1 MEFKN
6 SPWFKIA
13 LLIIFLGIFSTIAG
27 YYVDWLWFKSLALES
42 VFSTTLLNRI
52 GLVTVVFVLSGLFIW
67 SNLNLTNRHKSPEP
81 IAEEIPPEGEGRI
94 FRSQDLLEWL
104 KLIQGANTKWAFIV
118 LSIIGAYMV
127 SGALG
132 DKWLTVQ
139 QFLNRV
145 TFGIA
150 DPVFGMDIGFYFF
163 NVTFYRFVYG
173 ILMGLLVLTLV
184 LVGGI
189 YFLRASTDFI
199 LDWDTPSFAKNHM
212 AALLAVIFVLK
223 AWDYRL
229 KSFDILFSS
238 HGVIY
243 GATYADIFARLLAYK
258 VLIFMALLLAV
269 LIGAN
274 FYTKKF
280 RWIIYGI
287 GTWLVVAIVM
297 GGIYPFM
304 IQKFVV
310 QPNEF
315 NKEKPYIE
323 AGIKFTQ
330 MAYELDEVDER
341 EFKIDYKLNLEA
353 IKDNQETINN
363 IRLWD
368 WEPLLDTYKS
378 LQELRPYY
386 VFNDVDIDR
395 YVIDGRYRQVMLAAR
410 EMEQEN
416 LSSQAKTWIN
426 QRLMFTHGY
435 GVVMSPVTEI
445 AQEGFPLFFLK
456 DIPPQFATDIKITR
470 PEIYFGERSDTYV
483 IVSTNQQEFDYPM
496 GEINM
501 YTTYQGDNGIKIESW
516 PRRLMLSWVLQD
528 YKMLFSSDIT
538 NSSQILMNRNILDR
552 VKKIAPYL
560 GYDADPYLVISSEGR
575 LFWMMDGYTYSDRYP
590 YSQPYDRNGNNYV
603 RNAVKVVC
611 DAYSGQ
617 MVFYVADSTDPL
629 IQTYQKIFPELY
641 KPISEMPEDIR
652 KHVRYPEDLLSIQAD
667 IYRSYHMG
675 DPGVFYN
682 KEDQWIIPSE
692 LIAGQEQQIDPYY
705 IIMRLPG
712 ETDAE
717 YILMLPY
724 TPSGRPNMIA
734 WMCARMDG
742 LNYGKKVVFRFPKQE
757 TVYGPMQIES
767 RINQDTEISRQL
779 TLWNQKGS
787 QVRRGNLV
795 IIPINN
801 SILYIEP
808 LYLQAEASQMPELKR
823 IIAAYGNKVVMEE
836 TLDKALTSIFGSGQ
850 TGVVPTTP
858 SAPVGTNVQQLT
870 QQARQYYDQAMESLK
885 SGDWTGYGENLDKLN
900 NAIKDLEALTR

>member
-1 MEFKN
+1 MEYRN

-13 LLIIFLGIFSTIAG
+13 LLIIFLGFFSTIAG
-27 YYVDWLWFKSLALES
+27 YYVDWLWFKSLALQS
-42 VFSTTLLNRI
+42 VFSTTLLNSI
-52 GLVTVVFVLSGLFIW
+52 GLVTLVFILSGLFIW
-67 SNLNLTNRHKSPEP
+67 FNLHLTNRHKSSEP
-81 IAEEIPPEGEGRI
+81 VAEEIPPEGEGRV
-94 FRSQDLLEWL
+94 FRSPDLLEWL

-118 LSIIGAYMV
+118 LSIVGAYMV

-139 QFLNRV
+139 QFFNRV
-145 TFGIA
+145 LFGIA

-163 NVTFYRFVYG
+163 NLSFYRFVYG

-189 YFLRASTDFI
+189 YFLKASTDFI

-212 AALLAVIFVLK
+212 AALLAAIFVLK

-287 GTWLVVAIVM
+287 GAWLVVAIIM
-297 GGIYPFM
+297 GGIYPFV

-341 EFKIDYKLNLEA
+341 EFKIDYKLNLDA
-353 IKDNQETINN
+353 IKDNHETINN

-445 AQEGFPLFFLK
+445 AQEGFPLFFMK
-456 DIPPQFATDIKITR
+456 DIPPQFATDIKISR
-470 PEIYFGERSDTYV
+470 PEIYFGERTDTYV

-501 YTTYQGDNGIKIESW
+501 YTTYQGDNGIKIQSW

-538 NSSQILMNRNILDR
+538 NSSQVLMNRNILDR

-560 GYDADPYLVISSEGR
+560 GYDADPYLVISSDGR

-617 MVFYVADSTDPL
+617 MVFYVADSADPL

-667 IYRSYHMG
+667 IYRSYHMS

-742 LNYGKKVVFRFPKQE
+742 LNYGKKLVFRFPKQE

-836 TLDKALTSIFGSGQ
+836 TLDKALTSIFGTGQ
-850 TGVVPTTP
+850 TGVVPTAP
-858 SAPVGTNVQQLT
+858 SAPAGTGIQQLT

-885 SGDWTGYGENLDKLN
+885 SGDWTGYGENLEKLN

>member
-1 MEFKN
+1 MEYKN
-6 SPWFKIA
+6 SPWLKIA
-13 LLIIFLGIFSTIAG
+13 LLIIFLSIFSTIAG

-52 GLVTVVFVLSGLFIW
+52 GLVTIVFIFSGLFIW
-67 SNLNLTNRHKSPEP
+67 ANLYLTNRHKSPEP
-81 IAEEIPPEGEGRI
+81 LAEEIPPEGEGRV
-94 FRSQDLLEWL
+94 FRSPDLLEWL
-104 KLIQGANTKWAFIV
+104 KLIQGANTKWVFIG
-118 LSIIGAYMV
+118 LSFIGAYMV

-139 QFLNRV
+139 QFFHRV

-163 NVTFYRFVYG
+163 NLSFYRFAYG

-184 LVGGI
+184 LVGGV
-189 YFLRASTDFI
+189 YFLKASTDFI
-199 LDWDTPSFAKNHM
+199 LDWDTPSFAKNHL
-212 AALLAVIFVLK
+212 AALLAAIFVLK

-258 VLIFMALLLAV
+258 VLIFIALLLAV

-287 GTWLVVAIVM
+287 GTWLVVAIAM
-297 GGIYPFM
+297 GGIYPFV

-341 EFKIDYKLNLEA
+341 EFKIDYKLTLDA
-353 IKDNQETINN
+353 IKDNHETINN

-456 DIPPQFATDIKITR
+456 DIPPQFATDIKISR
-470 PEIYFGERSDTYV
+470 PEIYFGERTDTYV
-483 IVSTNQQEFDYPM
+483 MVSTNQQEFDYPM

-501 YTTYQGDNGIKIESW
+501 YTTYQGDNGIKIQSW

-538 NSSQILMNRNILDR
+538 NSSQVLMNRNILDR

-560 GYDADPYLVISSEGR
+560 GYDADPYLVINGEGR
-575 LFWMMDGYTYSDRYP
+575 LFWMMDGYTYSDKYP

-617 MVFYVADSTDPL
+617 MVFYVADTADPL

-667 IYRSYHMG
+667 IYRSYHMR

-712 ETDAE
+712 EKEAE

-724 TPSGRPNMIA
+724 TPSGRPNMVA

-742 LNYGKKVVFRFPKQE
+742 LEYGKKVVFRFPKQE

-836 TLDKALTSIFGSGQ
+836 TLDKALTSIFGTGQ
-850 TGVVPTTP
+850 TGIVPSTP
-858 SAPVGTNVQQLT
+858 SAPAGTNMQQLT
-870 QQARQYYDQAMESLK
+870 QQARQYYDQAIESLK

-900 NAIKDLEALTR
+900 NAIKELEALTR

>member
-1 MEFKN
+1 MEHRN

-13 LLIIFLGIFSTIAG
+13 LLIIFLVIFSTIAS
-27 YYVDWLWFKSLALES
+27 YYVDWLWFESLALES

-52 GLVTVVFVLSGLFIW
+52 GLVTVVFISSGLFIW
-67 SNLNLTNRHKSPEP
+67 SNLHLTNRHKSPEP
-81 IAEEIPPEGEGRI
+81 IAEEIPPAGEGRV

-163 NVTFYRFVYG
+163 NLTFYRFVYG
-173 ILMGLLVLTLV
+173 ILMGLLILTLV

-212 AALLAVIFVLK
+212 AALLAAIFVLK
-223 AWDYRL
+223 ALDYRL

-287 GTWLVVAIVM
+287 GAWLVVAIIM
-297 GGIYPFM
+297 GGIYPFV

-341 EFKIDYKLNLEA
+341 EFKIDYKLNLDA
-353 IKDNQETINN
+353 IKDNHETINN

-456 DIPPQFATDIKITR
+456 DIPPQLATDIKISR
-470 PEIYFGERSDTYV
+470 PEIYFGERTDNYV

-501 YTTYQGDNGIKIESW
+501 YTTYQGDNGIIIHSW

-538 NSSQILMNRNILDR
+538 NSSQVLMNRNILDR

-560 GYDADPYLVISSEGR
+560 GYDADPYLVISSDGR

-617 MVFYVADSTDPL
+617 MVFYIADSADPL

-667 IYRSYHMG
+667 IYRSYHMS

-742 LNYGKKVVFRFPKQE
+742 LNYGKKLVFRFPKQE

-836 TLDKALTSIFGSGQ
+836 SLDKALTSIFGTGQ
-850 TGVVPTTP
+850 TGVVPTAP
-858 SAPVGTNVQQLT
+858 SAPAGKGIQQLT

-885 SGDWTGYGENLDKLN
+885 SGDWTGYGENLEKLN
-900 NAIKDLEALTR
+900 NAIKELEALTR